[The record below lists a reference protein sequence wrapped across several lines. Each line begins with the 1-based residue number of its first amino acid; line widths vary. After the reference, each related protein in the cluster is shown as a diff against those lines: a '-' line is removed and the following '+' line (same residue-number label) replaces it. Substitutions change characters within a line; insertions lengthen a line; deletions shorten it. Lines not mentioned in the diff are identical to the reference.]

1 MTTLATVLGVTT
13 IAGVAT
19 GFGALPVFFRA
30 RVTHRTYDAAL
41 GLAAG
46 LMVAASVFGLVLPGM
61 EEGTLVEVMAGLA
74 VGGAVLLGGN
84 RLIPHLH
91 AQYQEWLPDGGA
103 TDDDAAAMSVP
114 APVGTGTASDGPETA
129 TASDSPETATADDGP
144 ETSTAD
150 DDPQTQDASLGD
162 PTAPVD
168 DPDSALR
175 KALLIGG
182 AITLHNAPEGLAI
195 GVAFA
200 SGLNEVA
207 LLLAVVIGIQNV
219 PDGFAFAVPMAE
231 TGMSNGRVLTYTT
244 LSGVV
249 PQVVAAVFGYSLVG
263 LGAGLFP
270 VASGFAAG
278 AMLAV
283 VFREL
288 IPSSHGHGHADAAT
302 AAFLAG
308 FVLLVVVD
316 EVVVV

>member
-1 MTTLATVLGVTT
+1 MTSFATMLGVTSV
-13 IAGVAT
+13 AGLVTAL
-19 GFGALPVFFRA
+19 GAVPVFFGA
-30 RVTHRTYDAAL
+30 RVSHRTYDAAL

-46 LMVAASVFGLVLPGM
+46 LMVAASVFGLVIPGL
-61 EEGTLVEVMAGLA
+61 EAGTLTAVMAGLFA
-74 VGGAVLLGGN
+74 GGVVLLGGN
-84 RLIPHLH
+84 YLIPHLH
-91 AQYQEWLPDGGA
+91 AQYRSWLPEGGA
-103 TDDDAAAMSVP
+103 TGADAAEMGLP
-114 APVGTGTASDGPETA
+114 AADSSGPIGASAIAGDATEEVATGGAGEPAASGDDESAGSQSGDGSADGLE
-129 TASDSPETATADDGP
+129 AS
-144 ETSTAD
+144 
-150 DDPQTQDASLGD
+150 
-162 PTAPVD
+162 
-168 DPDSALR
+168 LR

-207 LLLAVVIGIQNV
+207 LVLAVVIGLQNV

-231 TGMSNGRVLTYTT
+231 TGMSNARVLWYTA
-244 LSGVV
+244 LSGFV
-249 PQVVAAVFGYSLVG
+249 PQVVASAFGFWLVG
-263 LGAGLFP
+263 LSTGLFP

-302 AAFLAG
+302 AAFLVG

-316 EVVVV
+316 AVVTV